1 MPQLKINTEIPSL
14 DEDVNI
20 ALGISKDCETYEL
33 SPKEFKL
40 LKQLYITD
48 NRGVCDEET

>member
-1 MPQLKINTEIPSL
+1 MPQLKVNTEIPSL
-14 DEDVNI
+14 DEDVEI

-40 LKQLYITD
+40 LKQLYSLD
-48 NRGVCDEET
+48 NQGASDEET